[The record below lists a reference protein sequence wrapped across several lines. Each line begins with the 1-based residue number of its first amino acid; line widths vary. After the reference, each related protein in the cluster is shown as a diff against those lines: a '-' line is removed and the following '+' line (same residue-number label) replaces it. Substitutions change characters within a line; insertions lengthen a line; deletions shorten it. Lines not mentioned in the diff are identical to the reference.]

1 MSEKA
6 STYLL
11 SQTRGRKSEKQ
22 MAEREEEGRVMICQ
36 HLSSEPSVC
45 SSSLRFF
52 KHAAR
57 GKEETG
63 GVERKRHNLCTKDTS
78 TTFKGILCLC

>member
-1 MSEKA
+1 MSAALWATARISVGESEHVLAQSNAWEK
-6 STYLL
+6 
-11 SQTRGRKSEKQ
+11 
-22 MAEREEEGRVMICQ
+22 EREADGC
-36 HLSSEPSVC
+36 
-45 SSSLRFF
+45 F